1 MREERVIRSNTST
14 HAHTNTNTRTM
25 TSKIAT
31 ILFLLTVGAA
41 ATSNTAIN
49 LLGIDGGYPNILYN
63 FYATNP
69 ATVDSSNT
77 IQGLSSGETLL
88 GLSQYP
94 NSTDVYAVSNYKN
107 VYRLNVATAQAT
119 KTSTLNCDL
128 IHSNPA
134 LSLAFEP
141 TSAQLR
147 IVTLLTEKSSNHFVA
162 DVFSGQC
169 QTLPAL
175 SYDASSTLTTP
186 SPAGL
191 TYYNGQFYVIDAIP
205 NSVLSTISGDKL
217 VSVGSLGHQFSGVGG
232 FALAASNGRF
242 FGLAAL
248 YQPYVSSFW
257 AVNLASGA
265 AYEAAELGNV
275 VTNLIGFTVLGNG
288 VGDSIFPTGALGT
301 ESIAS
306 TSVSA
311 SVSVPIVTVPTE
323 TVSLVTSSIA
333 TETATAVTE
342 PTAPVVSSTL
352 IVVVPTV
359 VDTATGT
366 NNNGGATG
374 TDTNGNGNGGA
385 GNFGTTSFTSA
396 INPSESGFNV
406 DSTVIGTVFPV
417 GSSLTQSVSY
427 TETVAAFD
435 YNGASKSAEATVVV
449 PSGNNANPIASITE
463 TVLVGQGTNTAVE
476 VAGISWNNGRTET
489 TVIQDG
495 TATRAGV
502 VVVDG
507 AQTITVGQLTNV
519 APGQTFATAE
529 ITLGDGQGRTSNA
542 VGSFVLAPGT
552 FGRDQNTGAA
562 VGLTASAF
570 LVAAVALFA
579 L

>member
-1 MREERVIRSNTST
+1 
-14 HAHTNTNTRTM
+14 M

-41 ATSNTAIN
+41 ATGNTAIN

-77 IQGLSSGETLL
+77 IQGLTSGETLL

-107 VYRLNVATAQAT
+107 VYRVNVATAQAT
-119 KTSTLNCDL
+119 KTSTINCDL

-141 TSAQLR
+141 TSAQLH
-147 IVTLLTEKSSNHFVA
+147 IVTLLAENSSNHFVA

-217 VSVGSLGHQFSGVGG
+217 VSVGSLGNQFSGVGG

-257 AVNLASGA
+257 AINLASGA

-288 VGDSIFPTGALGT
+288 VGDSIFPTGAFGT

-311 SVSVPIVTVPTE
+311 SVSVPIVTVPTDSATLTDSVATSTIPAVTN
-323 TVSLVTSSIA
+323 TVSV
-333 TETATAVTE
+333 VTE
-342 PTAPVVSSTL
+342 PTTPIISTTL
-352 IVVVPTV
+352 VVVVPTA
-359 VDTATGT
+359 TATGS
-366 NNNGGATG
+366 
-374 TDTNGNGNGGA
+374 DNGNGD
-385 GNFGTTSFTSA
+385 NFGTTSFTSA
-396 INPSESGFNV
+396 INPTGSNA
-406 DSTVIGTVFPV
+406 DSTIVGTVFPV

-449 PSGNNANPIASITE
+449 PSGNNANPIAAITE
-463 TVLVGQGTNTAVE
+463 TVIVGQGTDTAVE

-562 VGLTASAF
+562 VATTASI
-570 LVAAVALFA
+570 LVVAALALIM
-579 L
+579 